1 MQEFYDDM
9 SRNGTVD
16 GRRVKIDW
24 DIGKSKKG
32 IENPPRRDDRGGGGE
47 RDRGARDY
55 DRERDRGA
63 KDYDRE
69 RDRDYDRDYA
79 GDGYGRSAPSGS
91 RGGR

>member
-1 MQEFYDDM
+1 M
-9 SRNGTVD
+9 SHDGTVD

-47 RDRGARDY
+47 RDRGARDN
-55 DRERDRGA
+55 DRERERDRGT
-63 KDYDRE
+63 K
-69 RDRDYDRDYA
+69 DYDRDYA